1 MKILN
6 FDKALEYAQKMD
18 SENPPIEMNMEDK
31 VDMVNKMEEPSVNIR
46 EIIENIQDYINT
58 VLDEVDGIIKNE
70 SKLLDEVDIE
80 WDVVEEDGQ
89 FCQIRTNSEY
99 KDFSHEQILV
109 VPTRDWEMDK
119 EDLLKYV
126 KAITIR
132 EYRDI
137 ERNG

>member
-6 FDKALEYAQKMD
+6 FDEALEYTQKMD

-31 VDMVNKMEEPSVNIR
+31 VDMVNRMEEPSVDIR
-46 EIIENIQDYINT
+46 EIIEHVQDYINT

-70 SKLLDEVDIE
+70 SELLDEVDIE

-89 FCQIRTNSEY
+89 FSQIRTNSEY

-109 VPTRDWEMDK
+109 VPTRDWERDK